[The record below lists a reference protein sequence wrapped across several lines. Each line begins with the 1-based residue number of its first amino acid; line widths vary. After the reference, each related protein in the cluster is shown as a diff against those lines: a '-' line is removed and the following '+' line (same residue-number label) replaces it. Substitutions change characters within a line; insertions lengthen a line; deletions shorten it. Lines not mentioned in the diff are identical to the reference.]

1 MPDDFYNAIEAN
13 TLHPMTIQ
21 QVQQLAAT
29 LEKSKV
35 FLLVRTDLEG
45 NYTYVNALFKERF
58 GSIADD
64 FIGLPFV
71 VAVAGEDVQKCI
83 HAAER
88 CIHNPGITFPVVIKK
103 PMPNGESAWASWEFS
118 AVVDE
123 ATGAPVGIMC
133 TGCDVTEQH
142 QMQNKLAQTVA
153 FQGLLIRMA
162 TALINTPADETDR
175 EINQLLELTG
185 QFAGADRAYVI
196 LYDFANNTGTNTH
209 EWCAPGIT
217 PEIQNLQQIPISVF
231 QEWADVH
238 TAGEILHIV
247 RTTELPRSS
256 PVRAILEPQGI
267 QSLIAL
273 PMMYQHECLGCVGFD
288 AVRQPRDWKKDEIEL
303 LKLLAGLLANAQIR
317 QRYEC
322 AREKSRLEIESLNT
336 LLEQRVT
343 ERTRELTLL
352 NQELEAFAYSVSHDL
367 KAPLRHIRSFIDLLG
382 RRIATN
388 EDETV
393 QRYNRFIADAATEMH
408 QMIEALLD
416 FSTMSRQELK
426 QQPTDFHELID
437 AAIRQLS
444 LETSNRE
451 VDFSILQKLPRMCV
465 DPVMMKIVFINLLS
479 NAVKYTRARPRAKI
493 EIGHFRQNREL
504 VFFVRDNGIGFSMQ
518 AIDKLFGVFQRL
530 HSKEQFEGNGVG
542 LANVRRIISRHGGA
556 TWAEGEVN
564 QGAIFYFSLPDS
576 RLAS

>member
-1 MPDDFYNAIEAN
+1 
-13 TLHPMTIQ
+13 MTVQ
-21 QVQQLAAT
+21 QAQQLATT
-29 LEKSKV
+29 LEQSKV
-35 FLLVRTDLEG
+35 FLLARTNLEG
-45 NYTYVNALFKERF
+45 IYTYVNPLFNRRF
-58 GSIADD
+58 SYIAND

-71 VAVAGEDVQKCI
+71 VAISSEDMQKCI
-83 HAAER
+83 HIAEK
-88 CIHNPGITFPVVIKK
+88 CIRTPEATFSLVLRK
-103 PMPNGESAWASWEFS
+103 PSPNGGSFWTNWEFS
-118 AVVDE
+118 AVIDE
-123 ATGAPVGIMC
+123 TNGAPIEIMC
-133 TGCDVTEQH
+133 IGYDVTDQH
-142 QMQNKLAQTVA
+142 QLQSGLSRTVA

-162 TALINTPADETDR
+162 TALINTSANETDR

-209 EWCAPGIT
+209 EWCATGIT
-217 PEIQNLQQIPISVF
+217 PEIQNLQQIPISIF

-238 TAGEILHIV
+238 TAGEILHIA
-247 RTTELPRSS
+247 RTAELPRSN

-273 PMMYQHECLGCVGFD
+273 PMLYQHECLGCVGFD

-322 AREKSRLEIESLNT
+322 DREKSRLEIESLNVQ
-336 LLEQRVT
+336 LEQRVT

-416 FSTMSRQELK
+416 FSSMNRQELK
-426 QQPTDFHELID
+426 RQPTDFKELVE
-437 AAIRQLS
+437 AAVGQLT
-444 LETSNRE
+444 LETRGRK
-451 VDFSILQKLPRMCV
+451 VHFFILQNLPQMCV
-465 DPVMMKIVFINLLS
+465 DYVMMKIVFVNLLS
-479 NAVKYTRARPRAKI
+479 NAIKFTRNRPEAKI
-493 EIGHFRQNREL
+493 EIGWFRQNNEL
-504 VFFVRDNGIGFSMQ
+504 VFFVRDNGVGFSMQ
-518 AIDKLFGVFQRL
+518 AMDKLFGVFQRL
-530 HSKEQFEGNGVG
+530 HPKELFEGNGVG
-542 LANVRRIISRHGGA
+542 LANVRRIISRHGGT
-556 TWAEGEVN
+556 TWAAGEVGK
-564 QGAIFYFSLPDS
+564 GATFYFSLPESLLVKED
-576 RLAS
+576 RF